1 MIENKITIDEI
12 AKRANVSIATV
23 SRIINNKDNVK
34 SETKQR
40 VVAIMEELNFSPKT
54 PASLS
59 DVNSKIILMCVPDFE
74 NPDRKSV
81 V

>member
-34 SETKQR
+34 SDKTKSSCNYGR
-40 VVAIMEELNFSPKT
+40 IEFFSKDT
-54 PASLS
+54 CLS
-59 DVNSKIILMCVPDFE
+59 FRCQ
-74 NPDRKSV
+74 
-81 V
+81 